1 MNVRTFSTCVFVL
14 LQIVAMGQVISFH
27 DDSLKINKTYIDAR
41 ITAKQLDLL
50 LGTKHGTLKT
60 KSDLQ
65 IKTHTGIKVKQVT
78 YYYPSLGLYFR
89 TYKDDASKFALG
101 LKLTD
106 APDPKDEI
114 IQKLIKPFAGYLF
127 IVGNDMSR
135 YKTAE
140 EIKLLP
146 NVSVSFQESY
156 PDGKRTIVGG
166 EILYQKDIIRLSID
180 KKTQE
185 ITAIYFYHNFKR

>member
-1 MNVRTFSTCVFVL
+1 MRTFSTCVFVVL
-14 LQIVAMGQVISFH
+14 HLFAIGQVISFH
-27 DDSLKINKTYIDAR
+27 DDSLKINKIYIDAR
-41 ITAKQLDLL
+41 ITPKQLDLL
-50 LGTKHGTLKT
+50 LGAKHTKLKT
-60 KSDLQ
+60 KSDVQ

-78 YYYPSLGLYFR
+78 YYYPALGLYFR

-101 LKLTD
+101 LKLTN
-106 APDPKDEI
+106 AIDPKDEV

-127 IVGNDMSR
+127 IVGNDMAR
-135 YKTAE
+135 YKSVN

-156 PDGKRTIVGG
+156 PDGKKTIVGG